1 MGERLQITLVSGACP
16 RRQNPVPWAIRVPG
30 TASGRTS
37 WGSGSSYATGSR
49 TAPPPTSSGV
59 CTAWG
64 EDSLDVDR
72 DGHGP
77 VTIALAD
84 VVTGKPVPPRASVRA
99 RVEAQEVEEHIGAL
113 WSSIS
118 TEPLG
123 DWLLRASPPH
133 GGRLRR
139 RGNSALA
146 MREPGIGW
154 ADAAFGVR
162 RFYDALDQAPMDP
175 GAARLRRRGHAR
187 ARSGFAPMGDGD
199 AHAQLASVAR
209 ALRSVRAVAPDVRAS
224 LEESAHDAT
233 VSLEDGAATGRGV
246 LSGDWLLIESVVV
259 DPDHRR
265 RGLATAVL
273 AELLDW
279 GASLGATTALLHVEV
294 VNAGADR
301 ALRAARLR
309 HPPHQPLPRRP
320 LIGLPAG
327 RTGPHHRATTSRP
340 DTPPARQQRR
350 GRPRVRRT
358 PTRGRQLPAKV
369 WWHRDLAPAHTSRA
383 PRPPGGTS

>member
-1 MGERLQITLVSGACP
+1 MGRHSLGPHVVG
-16 RRQNPVPWAIRVPG
+16 RRIVVRHLLPDGSATDVLGVC
-30 TASGRTS
+30 TS
-37 WGSGSSYATGSR
+37 WGADELT
-49 TAPPPTSSGV
+49 
-59 CTAWG
+59 
-64 EDSLDVDR
+64 VDR

-77 VTIALAD
+77 VTVALAD

-99 RVEAQEVEEHIGAL
+99 RVDPQQVEEHVGAL
-113 WSSIS
+113 WSTTS

-162 RFYDALDQAPMDP
+162 RFYAALDQPP
-175 GAARLRRRGHAR
+175 ILQVQRG
-187 ARSGFAPMGDGD
+187 SVVEKTLLPLGFGSTGDGD

-209 ALRSVRAVAPDVRAS
+209 ALRSARAVAPTVEAALD
-224 LEESAHDAT
+224 ESPREAA
-233 VSLEDGAATGRGV
+233 VSVEDGVASGRGV
-246 LSGDWLLIESVVV
+246 LSGDWLLLESVVV
-259 DPDHRR
+259 EADHRR

-294 VNAGADR
+294 VNTGAI
-301 ALRAARLR
+301 ALYER
-309 HPPHQPLPRRP
+309 H
-320 LIGLPAG
+320 GFV
-327 RTGPHHRATTSRP
+327 THHTNRYLVER
-340 DTPPARQQRR
+340 
-350 GRPRVRRT
+350 
-358 PTRGRQLPAKV
+358 
-369 WWHRDLAPAHTSRA
+369 
-383 PRPPGGTS
+383 